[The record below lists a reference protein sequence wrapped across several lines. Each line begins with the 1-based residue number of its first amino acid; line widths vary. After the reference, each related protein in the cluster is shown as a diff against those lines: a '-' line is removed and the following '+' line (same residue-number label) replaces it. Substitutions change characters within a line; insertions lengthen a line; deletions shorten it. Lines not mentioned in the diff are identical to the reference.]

1 MDDSR
6 YVEFRYLQYL
16 DLSNPFVL
24 NYVQYHLGQAE
35 PIISGRLRNHI
46 YEWEKLNPPQW
57 ILSLVREGLKIP
69 LSSEPPPMVLPN
81 NKSAMQKD
89 NVEWIRETL
98 SEYLKLGFIK
108 KVLNPI
114 GHG

>member
-1 MDDSR
+1 M
-6 YVEFRYLQYL
+6 
-16 DLSNPFVL
+16 
-24 NYVQYHLGQAE
+24 
-35 PIISGRLRNHI
+35 
-46 YEWEKLNPPQW
+46 
-57 ILSLVREGLKIP
+57 VREGLKIP

-108 KVLNPI
+108 KVLNIPKLVLPLQVSRHSSGKRCLI
-114 GHG
+114 HDESPLNEFVLKGSFKQE